1 MSNKQVIALFI
12 GCIAVLLAGFG
23 AGLYVIKQGTTVNA
37 SQSQAAETAGRPE
50 QAAARPVAQ
59 EQAGPNS
66 RFFVLVG
73 DPFGTQDA
81 ASELVRRLREKKYL
95 SAHTHRDEVSQL
107 RVRIGP
113 YNTRDD
119 AEQVASEL
127 SNEGH
132 KRIMVR
138 VGTQN

>member
-1 MSNKQVIALFI
+1 MSNRQVIALFI
-12 GCIAVLLAGFG
+12 SCIAVLLAGFG
-23 AGLYVIKQGTTVNA
+23 AGLYVMKDGSTANA
-37 SQSQAAETAGRPE
+37 SQSQAAV
-50 QAAARPVAQ
+50 QPVAQ
-59 EQAGPNS
+59 EQTGPNA

-81 ASELVRRLREKKYL
+81 ASELVRRLRERKYL
-95 SAHTHRDEVSQL
+95 SAHTHRDEESQL

-113 YNTRDD
+113 YNVRAD
-119 AEQVASEL
+119 AEQVAAEL

-138 VGTQN
+138 MGTQN